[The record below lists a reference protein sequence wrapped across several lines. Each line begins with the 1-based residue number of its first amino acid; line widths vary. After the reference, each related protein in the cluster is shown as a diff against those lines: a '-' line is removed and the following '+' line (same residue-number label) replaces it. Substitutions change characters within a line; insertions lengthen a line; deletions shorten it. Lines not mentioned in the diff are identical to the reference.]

1 MRLAL
6 QILAVGD
13 GEQRKAMAAE
23 AHRQAERLTAA
34 QGERDQAKRDAAQAR
49 EEAAGLRGRLEA
61 LETVMAQGRA
71 ADPTSGGRKKT

>member
-1 MRLAL
+1 MRTTGCCARGLRS
-6 QILAVGD
+6 IHVR
-13 GEQRKAMAAE
+13 QR
-23 AHRQAERLTAA
+23 ERH